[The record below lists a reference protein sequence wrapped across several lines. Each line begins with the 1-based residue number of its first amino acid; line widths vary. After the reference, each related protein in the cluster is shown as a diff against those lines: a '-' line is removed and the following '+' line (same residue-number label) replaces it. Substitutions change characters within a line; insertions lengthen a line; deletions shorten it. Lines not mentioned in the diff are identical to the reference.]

1 MVVKSNIRN
10 KIVSSLAGII
20 IILSVAGLP
29 TNLFGYNKTFTIFSV
44 AAVTLIIFLLLPII
58 CTWNGKIHKSDIL
71 CFCAIALYL
80 IDFRSFDNLW
90 NIGCICLLLLF
101 ICLRWCKQI
110 SFTIIFKCCLWALFL
125 LNLWGYLQYFKY
137 IPSFSQFF
145 PITGPYHNPAIFAVM
160 LSLLLGI
167 VLNIFLLFYSLLK
180 KNHFLLIIITI
191 ISSFSLPLLIMTNAR
206 AAYLALLSSV
216 LYCLYT
222 KFAAKKQA
230 YNPLTINSI
239 VIVLILL
246 FIGIL
251 YKQKP
256 QSADGRLL
264 IWKISAKM
272 IQNKPFLGYGKGGF
286 TANYMYYQAE
296 YMKSTA
302 SISEKR
308 LAGST
313 HLAFN
318 DLLRITVD
326 HGLIGMLIYIAII
339 VWILRPPKKKD
350 PISIT
355 IKSLLSGIVLWGMFA
370 YPDSTF
376 SILTFS
382 VMSLACYFN
391 RAAGNTCIHIN
402 GKLSKIIVMIL
413 FVTALFLTER
423 LSAKWQIYHGMHTY
437 LQSYSA
443 KSIARNFNVLNRF
456 KKEMAN
462 DIGFAHLY
470 CQMAK
475 IGNKDI
481 EFISTILFLENKFPD
496 PSVWVMKGD
505 YLKKNGEL
513 EKAEAAYKLAS
524 NMVPTLQTP
533 RGRLAILYNEI
544 GRKKEAIRIV
554 QEILKEETK
563 VYNFDTFR
571 LHRELKRIFKDEL
584 D

>member
-1 MVVKSNIRN
+1 
-10 KIVSSLAGII
+10 
-20 IILSVAGLP
+20 
-29 TNLFGYNKTFTIFSV
+29 
-44 AAVTLIIFLLLPII
+44 
-58 CTWNGKIHKSDIL
+58 
-71 CFCAIALYL
+71 
-80 IDFRSFDNLW
+80 
-90 NIGCICLLLLF
+90 
-101 ICLRWCKQI
+101 
-110 SFTIIFKCCLWALFL
+110 
-125 LNLWGYLQYFKY
+125 
-137 IPSFSQFF
+137 
-145 PITGPYHNPAIFAVM
+145 
-160 LSLLLGI
+160 
-167 VLNIFLLFYSLLK
+167 
-180 KNHFLLIIITI
+180 
-191 ISSFSLPLLIMTNAR
+191 MTNAR
-206 AAYLALLSSV
+206 AAYLALLASV
-216 LYCLYT
+216 SYCLYT
-222 KFAAKKQA
+222 KFVAKKRT

-239 VIVLILL
+239 ITFLIIL
-246 FIGIL
+246 FIGTL

-318 DLLRITVD
+318 DLLRITVE

-339 VWILRPPKKKD
+339 VWILRQPKKKD

-376 SILTFS
+376 SILTLL
-382 VMSLACYFN
+382 VMSVACYFN
-391 RAAGNTCIHIN
+391 RATRNTCIHIS
-402 GKLSKIIVMIL
+402 GKLSKFIVMIL
-413 FVTALFLTER
+413 YVTAPFLAER
-423 LSAKWQIYHGMHTY
+423 LSTKWQIYHGMHIY

-443 KSIARNFNVLNRF
+443 KSIARNFNVLNHF

-475 IGNKDI
+475 MGNRDI
-481 EFISTILFLENKFPD
+481 ELISTISFLENKFPD
-496 PSVWVMKGD
+496 PSIWVMKGD

-544 GRKKEAIRIV
+544 GQKKEAIRIV

-584 D
+584 E